1 MNHTQKQN
9 YDHYKRRLDDMNFEE
24 IRGHEITTR
33 GQPKYEINE
42 PDISTYSNFERRF
55 KSQNTIHQLS
65 DEQDAI
71 HSDTDSLLNI
81 TDNYYTTLFKKSRT
95 SRSKQNKVLSNV
107 IKQISLCDRNKLDAP
122 LTLEEWT
129 IERVSLLTTFN

>member
-1 MNHTQKQN
+1 MNYTQKQN
-9 YDHYKRRLDDMNFEE
+9 YDHYKRRLDDMIFDEIKGQE
-24 IRGHEITTR
+24 IRTR

-42 PDISTYSNFERRF
+42 PDMRTQSNFEKRF

-71 HSDTDSLLNI
+71 HSDTGSLLNI
-81 TDNYYTTLFKKSRT
+81 TNRYCTTLFKKSRT

-107 IKQISLCDRNKLDAP
+107 MKQISLCD
-122 LTLEEWT
+122 
-129 IERVSLLTTFN
+129 